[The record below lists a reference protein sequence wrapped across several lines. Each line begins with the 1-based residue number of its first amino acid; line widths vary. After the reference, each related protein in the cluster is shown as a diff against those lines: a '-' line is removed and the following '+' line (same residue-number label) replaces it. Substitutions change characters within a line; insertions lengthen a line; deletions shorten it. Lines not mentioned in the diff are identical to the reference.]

1 MEFAV
6 VFQLLKNGFQ
16 IFLSHLKRIL
26 TLLILFFIIFLS
38 PQIDWGQVSHDWMT
52 EDNRSEE
59 FADNLRKEQEHN
71 TLEAADILDHIKNVV
86 HGATTYI
93 LEFA

>member
-6 VFQLLKNGFQ
+6 VFQLLENGFQ
-16 IFLSHLKRIL
+16 IFLSNLKRIL
-26 TLLILFFIIFLS
+26 TLLIFFTSFLT
-38 PQIDWGQVSHDWMT
+38 PQIDWGKVSHDWMT
-52 EDNRSEE
+52 EYNRGEK

-86 HGATTYI
+86 YSATTYI

>member
-1 MEFAV
+1 
-6 VFQLLKNGFQ
+6 
-16 IFLSHLKRIL
+16 
-26 TLLILFFIIFLS
+26 
-38 PQIDWGQVSHDWMT
+38 MT
-52 EDNRSEE
+52 EYNRGEK

-86 HGATTYI
+86 YSATTYI